1 MKTTAKSIM
10 SVACLAILACL
21 SAPPARA
28 QQDDDVIH
36 QTVARVSFVE
46 GDASYS
52 RGDDPDE
59 WQPAAINVP
68 MSNGDRLYTADGSR
82 AELQIQGAWIRMSPG
97 TDLTALNIT
106 RDVKQFSLTGGTASF
121 RLRRLGAD
129 DVFEVDTPN
138 AAVTFE
144 TTGDYRIDVDADG
157 NSRVTVRR
165 GQSTVAAEGG
175 QIPLS
180 AGTAISIQ
188 GLDNPYYD
196 VVDLNPPDAWDRW
209 VSFRDA
215 RSSRT
220 RSAVYVNSDIVG
232 TEDLDQY
239 GRWSDI
245 PNYGQVWSPARV
257 SADWAPY
264 RDGQWMW
271 QDPWGWTWVGAEA
284 WGWAPYHYGR
294 WVTYSSRWYW
304 VPEGRR
310 SVVTYSPALV
320 AFVGGGPGWSASVT
334 IGGGGGYVG
343 WFPLAPHDP
352 FVPWW
357 GPRRSE
363 VNVNVSNVTYVNQT
377 YVTVVNQNTFVSGT
391 RIANNF
397 VRDPQIVRQVV
408 SAPTVR
414 GTIPIMPTAASIR
427 VTAAGARPAPR
438 PPAAVVN
445 RAVVNRI
452 APPAA
457 PAPFQAKMRVIQE
470 NRGAP
475 VAPSVAARISEESH
489 GGARAAVP
497 VRPAAV
503 NSGQAGLTARR
514 GNASIQPQAV
524 TAPRGKAL
532 ATAQRPLVATPGA
545 AATPNAAPP
554 VRVAP
559 GAVVAPERSRGGP
572 PQRPA
577 AVPPAAPS
585 NAPPPPANASP
596 DSWRQRVPPG
606 QDQRVAPGQEKKN
619 PEIQQTPPAREM
631 PPERRTAPPP
641 PQEPAASPAPRSNE
655 QPGRRPNF
663 APPPP
668 KADTEAPPP
677 ASPRGRAVPPPR
689 ENAPETA
696 TPPPGRR
703 EMTPPPGRD
712 QRQTPPDRES
722 PPPNRRQV
730 TPPPERPAPPPRPDG
745 SAAPTRQGPPS
756 RSEQAS
762 PGDSARPAPRAR
774 TQEEKNQDKKNQ
786 DKRNQ
791 DKKNKDKKEEPPPP
805 PPSR

>member
-1 MKTTAKSIM
+1 MKITAKSIM
-10 SVACLAILACL
+10 SVACLAILASL

-68 MSNGDRLYTADGSR
+68 MSNGDRIYTADGSR
-82 AELQIQGAWIRMSPG
+82 AELQLQGAWVRLSPG
-97 TDLTALNIT
+97 SDLTALNLT
-106 RDVKQFSLTGGTASF
+106 QDVKQFSLTGGTASF
-121 RLRRLGAD
+121 RVRRLRAD

-144 TTGDYRIDVDADG
+144 AAGDYRIDIDAEG
-157 NSRVTVRR
+157 NSRVAVRR
-165 GQSTVAAEGG
+165 GQSTIAAEGG

-180 AGTAISIQ
+180 AGSAITIQ

-196 VVDLNPPDAWDRW
+196 VVDLTAPDAWDRW

-215 RSSRT
+215 RSSRM
-220 RSAVYVNSDIVG
+220 RSAPYVSADIVG

-239 GRWSDI
+239 GRWSAI
-245 PNYGQVWSPARV
+245 PNYGEVWSPATV

-271 QDPWGWTWVGAEA
+271 QDPWGWTWVGAEP

-304 VPEGRR
+304 VPDGRR
-310 SVVTYSPALV
+310 SAVTYSPALV
-320 AFVGGGPGWSASVT
+320 AFVGGGPGWSASVA

-343 WFPLAPHDP
+343 WFPLAPRDP

-357 GPRRSE
+357 GPRRSQA
-363 VNVNVSNVTYVNQT
+363 NVTNVTYVNQT

-391 RIANNF
+391 RIANNY

-445 RAVVNRI
+445 RAVVTRI

-475 VAPSVAARISEESH
+475 VAPSVAARISVESH

-503 NSGQAGLTARR
+503 NTGQTGLTARR
-514 GNASIQPQAV
+514 GAASIQPQAV

-545 AATPNAAPP
+545 AAVPNSAPP
-554 VRVAP
+554 ARVAP
-559 GAVVAPERSRGGP
+559 GAVVAPDRSRGGP

-577 AVPPAAPS
+577 VVPPAAPS
-585 NAPPPPANASP
+585 NVPPPSTNASP
-596 DSWRQRVPPG
+596 ESWRQRVPPG
-606 QDQRVAPGQEKKN
+606 QEKKN
-619 PEIQQTPPAREM
+619 PEAQQTPPAREI
-631 PPERRTAPPP
+631 PPERRAAPPP
-641 PQEPAASPAPRSNE
+641 PQATVPPPASRGNE
-655 QPGRRPNF
+655 QPDRRPNF
-663 APPPP
+663 APAPP
-668 KADTEAPPP
+668 KADEQAPP
-677 ASPRGRAVPPPR
+677 ANPRGRAVPPPR
-689 ENAPETA
+689 ESSPETA
-696 TPPPGRR
+696 PPPPARREMAPPPGRAQQP
-703 EMTPPPGRD
+703 TAP
-712 QRQTPPDRES
+712 PPDRES
-722 PPPNRRQV
+722 PPPPRRQV

-745 SAAPTRQGPPS
+745 SAAPTRSGPPS
-756 RSEQAS
+756 RTEQAS
-762 PGDSARPAPRAR
+762 PGNSGRPPAREKTA
-774 TQEEKNQDKKNQ
+774 EEKNQDKK
-786 DKRNQ
+786 NQ

>member
-1 MKTTAKSIM
+1 MRMTTKSIM
-10 SVACLAILACL
+10 SAVVLAVLAVL
-21 SAPPARA
+21 SAPAVRA
-28 QQDDDVIH
+28 QQDDDVIR

-68 MSNGDRLYTADGSR
+68 MTNGDRLYTAERSR
-82 AELQIQGAWIRMSPG
+82 AELQLHGAWIRLSPG
-97 TDLTALNIT
+97 ADLTALNLT
-106 RDVKQFSLTGGTASF
+106 HDVKQFSLTGGTASF
-121 RLRRLGAD
+121 RVRRLQGEE
-129 DVFEVDTPN
+129 VFEVDTPN

-144 TTGDYRIDVDADG
+144 VAGDYRIDVDQDG
-157 NSRVTVRR
+157 NTRVAVRR
-165 GQSTVAAEGG
+165 GQITVAAQGG

-180 AGTAISIQ
+180 AGSVISIQ
-188 GLDNPYYD
+188 GLDDPYYD
-196 VVDLNPPDAWDRW
+196 VTEIGGPDTWDRW

-215 RSSRT
+215 RFSRT

-245 PNYGQVWSPARV
+245 PNYGQAWSPSTV
-257 SADWAPY
+257 SVDWAPY
-264 RDGQWMW
+264 RDGQWIW
-271 QDPWGWTWVGAEA
+271 QDPWGWTWVGAEP

-310 SVVTYSPALV
+310 SAVTYSPALV

-357 GPRRSE
+357 GPRQRTE
-363 VNVNVSNVTYVNQT
+363 VNVTNVTYVNRT

-391 RIANNF
+391 RIANNY

-414 GTIPIMPTAASIR
+414 GTIPIIPTAASIR

-445 RAVVNRI
+445 RAVVTRI

-475 VAPSVAARISEESH
+475 IAPRVAARISEESH

-497 VRPAAV
+497 IRPAAV
-503 NSGQAGLTARR
+503 NSGQGGLTPRR
-514 GNASIQPQAV
+514 GAASVQPQAV
-524 TAPRGKAL
+524 TAPHGKAL
-532 ATAQRPLVATPGA
+532 ATPQRPIVATPGA
-545 AATPNAAPP
+545 AASPNAAPP
-554 VRVAP
+554 PRVAP
-559 GAVVAPERSRGGP
+559 GAIAMPDWSHGRP
-572 PQRPA
+572 AQRPNA
-577 AVPPAAPS
+577 APPPAAAPP
-585 NAPPPPANASP
+585 NAPPPPSSTAP
-596 DSWRQRVPPG
+596 RPESWRQRVPPG
-606 QDQRVAPGQEKKN
+606 QEKKN
-619 PEIQQTPPAREM
+619 PEVQPAPPAREM
-631 PPERRTAPPP
+631 QPERRVAPPP
-641 PQEPAASPAPRSNE
+641 PAPEPPPAARSNE
-655 QPGRRPNF
+655 QPGRRPDI

-668 KADTEAPPP
+668 TPKSDELPT
-677 ASPRGRAVPPPR
+677 PRGRTVAPPR
-689 ENAPETA
+689 ETPPDTA
-696 TPPPGRR
+696 TPPPARR

-712 QRQTPPDRES
+712 RRQIAPPPDRET
-722 PPPNRRQV
+722 PPPPGRQV
-730 TPPPERPAPPPRPDG
+730 TPPPERSAPPPRPDG
-745 SAAPTRQGPPS
+745 TSAPTRQGPAS
-756 RSEQAS
+756 QTEQVA
-762 PGDSARPAPRAR
+762 PGDSARPPARGRMRDQR
-774 TQEEKNQDKKNQ
+774 TQDQKNKDQKEKD
-786 DKRNQ
+786 R
-791 DKKNKDKKEEPPPP
+791 KNKDKKEEPPPP
-805 PPSR
+805 PPAL